1 MPIFPSTFL
10 SPANLSRILH
20 LLFQKSRAG
29 FLLPKPRCKTF
40 LNPTVKWCQASCE
53 GKPAICSGRSTRTGF
68 WVTNVLSTNN
78 LTSLKAVTSVR
89 YERRS
94 LPKHDSP
101 AVQSAAEV
109 EASQPVEQKGTDRNI
124 CLLLEQKALPR
135 PPLL

>member
-1 MPIFPSTFL
+1 M
-10 SPANLSRILH
+10 
-20 LLFQKSRAG
+20 KGGAG
-29 FLLPKPRCKTF
+29 
-40 LNPTVKWCQASCE
+40 
-53 GKPAICSGRSTRTGF
+53 SGAMTR
-68 WVTNVLSTNN
+68 
-78 LTSLKAVTSVR
+78 
-89 YERRS
+89 

>member
-1 MPIFPSTFL
+1 M
-10 SPANLSRILH
+10 
-20 LLFQKSRAG
+20 KGGAG
-29 FLLPKPRCKTF
+29 GG
-40 LNPTVKWCQASCE
+40 AM
-53 GKPAICSGRSTRTGF
+53 TR
-68 WVTNVLSTNN
+68 
-78 LTSLKAVTSVR
+78 
-89 YERRS
+89 

>member
-1 MPIFPSTFL
+1 MMLRMPIFPSTFL
-10 SPANLSRILH
+10 FPANLSKILH

-29 FLLPKPRCKTF
+29 SLLPKPRCKTF
-40 LNPTVKWCQASCE
+40 LNPTVNWCQASCE

-94 LPKHDSP
+94 WRRGDDSLT
-101 AVQSAAEV
+101 Q
-109 EASQPVEQKGTDRNI
+109 T
-124 CLLLEQKALPR
+124 
-135 PPLL
+135 